1 MLTGSIQLTPDPT
14 IKIKDVY
21 EIAERLE
28 DKVDRRFDEV
38 RKDFQEFRNALER
51 IDREGS
57 IGTRD
62 TLAQHARDLEELD
75 RRIIPLEARPIVT
88 REELHAVKGDIASL
102 NLWQAGLTAVATWK
116 RWQVSAALALGG
128 LVAGMVGSV
137 ATIVWLRHG

>member
-1 MLTGSIQLTPDPT
+1 MTDPT

-21 EIAERLE
+21 DIAERLE

-38 RKDFQEFRNALER
+38 RKDFQDFRVALER

-62 TLAQHARDLEELD
+62 TLAQHDRILDDID
-75 RRIIPLEARPIVT
+75 RRVETVESRPVVT
-88 REELHAVKGDIASL
+88 REELHAIRGDIAAL

-116 RWQVSAALALGG
+116 RWQVSAALAIGALA
-128 LVAGMVGSV
+128 AGMVGSV
-137 ATIVWLRHG
+137 ATIIWLNHG